1 MGCSMITGDRVKFE
15 FLSDNQYRMKY
26 WSGLLDTSTIYFID
40 RDRFAENQDTLYYE
54 LLSSGE
60 DVSMQAS
67 VSGTLNIDYLS
78 DGDLITYGSFE

>member
-1 MGCSMITGDRVKFE
+1 MITGDRVKFE

-60 DVSMQAS
+60 DVSIQSS
-67 VSGTLNIDYLS
+67 VGGILNLDYLS
-78 DGDLITYGSFE
+78 DGDLYYYGTEE

>member
-1 MGCSMITGDRVKFE
+1 MGCIMLTGDRVKFE

-40 RDRFAENQDTLYYE
+40 RNRFEDNQDTLYYE

-67 VSGTLNIDYLS
+67 VGGILNLDYLS
-78 DGDLITYGSFE
+78 DGDLYYYGTEE